1 MNNLFKYVIGGS
13 FAVGSLALII
23 SAPKTVGNLKPLENQ
38 RMQESAMFDVFTDKE
53 TGDMYGYIEGASGE
67 QRFVKMD
74 KNSENKVRQEK
85 INEERELAREESLA
99 REKLAREQSKAA
111 TRPVVVSVNKNDVR
125 SGEIFSVDDKWKDFE
140 INTRIKYRRLEDAML
155 YRLAIKAPVKTI
167 NEGKS
172 PDCRFSS
179 EKEKELEN
187 LVANQDNTLRLRFKD
202 SDDFWVQD
210 YIIPLGT
217 EKAGDKITTAIDGYY
232 RDDCDKKNKLVF
244 HGQIKDL
251 DLPGFSWVDDGKLL
265 FKGVKLTKP
274 DDDKKDK

>member
-1 MNNLFKYVIGGS
+1 MNNLLKYALAGSIGLGS
-13 FAVGSLALII
+13 FAIVI
-23 SAPKTVGNLKPLENQ
+23 SAPWTARNLKPLKNE
-38 RMQESAMFDVFTDKE
+38 RMQESELFSVFTDKE
-53 TGDMYGYIEGASGE
+53 TGDMYGYIEGAGGE
-67 QRFVKMD
+67 QRFVKYD

-85 INEERELAREESLA
+85 INEERALARQEA
-99 REKLAREQSKAA
+99 QAREQAKAP
-111 TRPVVVSVNKNDVR
+111 TRPAVVSVNKNDVR

-179 EKEKELEN
+179 QKEKELEN
-187 LVANQDNTLRLRFKD
+187 LVANQDNTVRLRFKD